1 MYKGKHD
8 IATEE
13 MDSKYI
19 TNLCMMIKDVLIHHV
34 NNTLNKTVNSCY
46 NIQSLID
53 LVSQTYTNVPSKA
66 LTLMFVL
73 NKYNL

>member
-8 IATEE
+8 TATGD

-19 TNLCMMIKDVLIHHV
+19 TNFCMMIKDVLIHHV
-34 NNTLNKTVNSCY
+34 NNTLNKTVNSRY

>member
-8 IATEE
+8 TATGE

-19 TNLCMMIKDVLIHHV
+19 TYFCIMLKDVPIHLV
-34 NNTLNKTVNSCY
+34 NYTLNKTVNSRY
-46 NIQSLID
+46 NIQSPLD